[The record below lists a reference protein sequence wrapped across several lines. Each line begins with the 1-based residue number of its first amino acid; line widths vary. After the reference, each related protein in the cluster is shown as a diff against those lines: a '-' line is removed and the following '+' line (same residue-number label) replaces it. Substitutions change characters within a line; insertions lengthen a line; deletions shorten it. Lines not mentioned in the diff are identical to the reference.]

1 VLDILITSR
10 VKSKDAVY
18 DYVWDICKDLKIHRL
33 NRTINITFRQKLA
46 EDAWGWAVGDTE
58 ECDIEI
64 NRTIDWSYQLVTL
77 AHELVHAKQYF
88 RKELDASFAWKGR
101 NWSKC
106 EYEWQPWERQA
117 HALELKLFQKHWK
130 YWKEN

>member
-1 VLDILITSR
+1 MLDIVITSHI
-10 VKSKDAVY
+10 KHKNNVY

-33 NRTINITFRQKLA
+33 NRDITIKYKSKL
-46 EDAWGWAVGDTE
+46 EDDAWGWAVGDTE

-64 NRTIDWSYQLVTL
+64 NRTIEWHHQLITL

-101 NWSKC
+101 NWKKC
-106 EYEWQPWERQA
+106 AYEWQPWERQA
-117 HALELKLFQKHWK
+117 HALELKLYKKHWLGL
-130 YWKEN
+130 